1 MFIDIIRFP
10 PINPE
15 QDTQFKEWFSGPKD
29 RCDNE
34 LLTFL
39 PHFCPKKKTSSKGID
54 RIKQFL
60 EFINKEIENED
71 GPGRHFQL
79 EYAYFM
85 RDNMNCNTLKRG
97 WKYSV
102 KPILEEYYFYN
113 PEQIDS
119 TDKFR
124 CG

>member
-39 PHFCPKKKTSSKGID
+39 PHFCPKKKQD
-54 RIKQFL
+54 QF
-60 EFINKEIENED
+60 
-71 GPGRHFQL
+71 
-79 EYAYFM
+79 
-85 RDNMNCNTLKRG
+85 
-97 WKYSV
+97 
-102 KPILEEYYFYN
+102 
-113 PEQIDS
+113 
-119 TDKFR
+119 
-124 CG
+124 